1 VKKINLDPTK
11 LLGFKIVASQDA
23 SMALLSPKIGG
34 KVCVVGDV
42 PLLAG
47 VEARPANTRSDA

>member
-1 VKKINLDPTK
+1 VKKINLDPRK

-42 PLLAG
+42 PLSAG
-47 VEARPANTRSDA
+47 LEAKPLNTGAEV